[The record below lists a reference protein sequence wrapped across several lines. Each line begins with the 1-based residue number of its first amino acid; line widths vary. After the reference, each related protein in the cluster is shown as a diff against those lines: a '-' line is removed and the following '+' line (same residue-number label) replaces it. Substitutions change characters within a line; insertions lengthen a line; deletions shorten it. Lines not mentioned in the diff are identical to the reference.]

1 MCGIAGVISLN
12 KKIHS
17 VSTVKNMTNI
27 MQHRGPDG
35 EGFWTSEQSDIIF
48 GHRRL
53 SIIDLSDNGAQPLIR
68 NNYVITY
75 NGEVYNYKELREQLI
90 SFGFIFKS
98 ACDTEVIINAYIH
111 WGEKCVDYFNGM
123 WAFTIFDPIKNQIFC
138 SRDRYGIKPF
148 YYFITNDQFYF
159 ASEIKA
165 FSVLEDWSPRVNKN
179 MAYDFLYNGFVN
191 HTNETFFENIF
202 EMRGGNNLII
212 NFEKS
217 SFSINQYYFIEK
229 IQPLNELVDEN
240 ILIEKYRNL
249 FDSAVQLTLRSD
261 VKLGSALSGGI
272 DSSSLVAS
280 MNNEFKDQN
289 LPFEQECVA
298 ACFNEKDIDES
309 EYVDAVTNKLNIN
322 AHKVYP
328 TFLHFE
334 NDFAKLIWHQE
345 EPFPTMSI
353 FAQYCVFE
361 EAAKQNLTVMLNG
374 QGADEILAGYDSFY
388 RPYFTALFKNNIF
401 KGISTLYNYWKLH
414 SRFPIHN
421 IIKNIFKNKFKNNY
435 NKYFNTNYFN
445 LVTPYIRPIDSTIRN
460 TSFNHL
466 NGYGLHSLLRYEDR
480 NSMTFSI
487 ESRVP
492 FLDYRVVDFGISLP
506 DNIKINN
513 GIRKYILRESFKD
526 ILPENIYKRYDKF
539 GFLTPQEVWT
549 KSNSIFFKDEL
560 NKAIKNCKS
569 IFSNEVLEAYEKN
582 ITSKEYIYFIWRI
595 VCFNK
600 WVEVYKV
607 SL

>member
-27 MQHRGPDG
+27 IKHRGPDG
-35 EGFWTSEQSDIIF
+35 EGFWTNEQSDIIF

-53 SIIDLSDNGAQPLIR
+53 SIIDLSENGAQPFIID
-68 NNYVITY
+68 NYVITY

-90 SFGFIFKS
+90 SLGFIFKS
-98 ACDTEVIINAYIH
+98 ACDTEVILNAYIY

-123 WAFTIFDPIKNQIFC
+123 WAFAIFDPIKNQIFC

-148 YYFITNDQFYF
+148 YYFISNDQFYF

-165 FSVLEDWSPRVNKN
+165 FSVLDDWKPIVNKN
-179 MAYDFLYNGFVN
+179 IAFDFLQNGFVN
-191 HTNETFFENIF
+191 HTNETFFENVF

-212 NFEKS
+212 NLEASTFA
-217 SFSINQYYFIEK
+217 ITQYYFLDK
-229 IQPLNELVDEN
+229 IKPLNELVDEDN
-240 ILIEKYRNL
+240 LIEKYRNL
-249 FDSAVQLTLRSD
+249 FDSAVHLTLRSD

-272 DSSSLVAS
+272 DSSCLVGS
-280 MNNEFKDQN
+280 VNNEFRN
-289 LPFEQECVA
+289 LKLNVQQECVA

-309 EYVDAVTNKLNIN
+309 EYVDAVTNKFKIN
-322 AHKVYP
+322 AHKVFP

-334 NDFAKLIWHQE
+334 EDFTKLIWHQE

-361 EAAKQNLTVMLNG
+361 EAAKQNLTVMLDG

-388 RPYFTALFKNNIF
+388 RPYFTSLFKTNFI
-401 KGISTLYNYWKLH
+401 KGILSLYNYWKLH
-414 SRFPIHN
+414 TKFPIQN
-421 IIKNIFKNKFKNNY
+421 IIKNIFKKKNRY
-435 NKYFNTNYFN
+435 NKYFRSNYFN
-445 LVTPYIRPIDSTIRN
+445 TVKPYHRPKDSSIRT

-466 NGYGLHSLLRYEDR
+466 NGYGLHSLLRYEDK

-492 FLDYRVVDFGISLP
+492 FLDYRLVDFGISLP
-506 DNIKINN
+506 ENLKINK

-526 ILPENIYKRYDKF
+526 ILPNKIYKRYDKF

-549 KSNSIFFKDEL
+549 KSNAIFFKNEL
-560 NKAIKNCKS
+560 TKAIENCKS
-569 IFSNEVLEAYEKN
+569 IFTDDILESYDKN
-582 ITSKEYIYFIWRI
+582 ISNKEYVYFIWRI

-607 SL
+607 SF